1 MVDVVGGWV
10 VVVGWLVKN
19 IIKFPGIENNLPC
32 FQELF
37 IKNMWNFS
45 SFKIKKKIQKVAMIS
60 DEEMK
65 FKIVFVQKKQD
76 DNQHLFFL

>member
-1 MVDVVGGWV
+1 LNLENLESRKEFWGGQKVVDVVGGWV

-37 IKNMWNFS
+37 IKNM
-45 SFKIKKKIQKVAMIS
+45 
-60 DEEMK
+60 
-65 FKIVFVQKKQD
+65 
-76 DNQHLFFL
+76 

>member
-1 MVDVVGGWV
+1 LNLENLESRKEFWGGQKVVDVVGGWM

-37 IKNMWNFS
+37 IKNM
-45 SFKIKKKIQKVAMIS
+45 
-60 DEEMK
+60 
-65 FKIVFVQKKQD
+65 
-76 DNQHLFFL
+76 